1 MNIRHS
7 VLRNKWKNAGKWQE
21 NSSLLQWQCIC
32 EHSSNSFPFAS
43 LSFASSPIV
52 MKLKIIF
59 FRNGQSCQRANNRLQ
74 ECDPQYRGAEWAGVT
89 QRSSHVRADFRK
101 MKQDWQISQG
111 RGLRPWGSAPLL
123 EPLKHREEG
132 LQAQQ
137 DIYSTSFSEGSSRSR
152 LIPRANQ
159 TLPLKWP
166 LAGKTKI
173 PCVGHFST

>member
-89 QRSSHVRADFRK
+89 EELPHQSWFPKNEAGLANKPGKRPETMRFCTPAGATETQRGGAASPARYILYFLLRGVQQVQADPMGK
-101 MKQDWQISQG
+101 PNIAAEV
-111 RGLRPWGSAPLL
+111 APC
-123 EPLKHREEG
+123 REDRDS
-132 LQAQQ
+132 LC
-137 DIYSTSFSEGSSRSR
+137 
-152 LIPRANQ
+152 
-159 TLPLKWP
+159 WP
-166 LAGKTKI
+166 
-173 PCVGHFST
+173 F